1 MFLYKEQYKD
11 YAVAMGKNGCRPLS
25 FGRLS
30 SHLERY
36 EIEDH
41 QHKSAWIAGVDC
53 GGVFLPSHVG
63 YNSMRHLVELLS
75 VLLDGDR
82 QVCLAVKPNMGQMLQ
97 RCGWVYAG
105 TVEVD
110 YPTVQEKTVWVN
122 HMDMVPD
129 WRWGDDTD
137 AD

>member
-63 YNSMRHLVELLS
+63 YNSMRHLVELLALP
-75 VLLDGDR
+75 VEEL
-82 QVCLAVKPNMGQMLQ
+82 VKARREKYRRLGVFQ
-97 RCGWVYAG
+97 
-105 TVEVD
+105 EV
-110 YPTVQEKTVWVN
+110 
-122 HMDMVPD
+122 
-129 WRWGDDTD
+129 
-137 AD
+137 